1 MYQLSLRTS
10 HLLHLFTFQT
20 SMMYNSCVMVMTI
33 SVVSIMLM
41 IAVVVDDD
49 DDDDNDGV
57 DDDDLLRGPSI
68 LK

>member
-10 HLLHLFTFQT
+10 HLLHLLTFQT

-49 DDDDNDGV
+49 DDDNDGV